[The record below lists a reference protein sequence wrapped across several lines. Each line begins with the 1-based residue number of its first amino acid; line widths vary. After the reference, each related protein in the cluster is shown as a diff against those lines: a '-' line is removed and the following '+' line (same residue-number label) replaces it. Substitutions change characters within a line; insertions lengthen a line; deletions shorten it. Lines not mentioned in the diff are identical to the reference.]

1 MLNFSLLQCGASL
14 EMLIYIIKETTGLNC
29 VLNLLFKI
37 NQSLCK
43 KKLQAGDDLQLGQ
56 VSDALKKL
64 S

>member
-1 MLNFSLLQCGASL
+1 MLNFSQLQCGASL

-43 KKLQAGDDLQLGQ
+43 KKLQAGDDLELGQ